1 MKTYQD
7 QLKESD
13 KTRMRRLNAKNG
25 YGLSLAMFRSLVK
38 KHRTARAEGNYYAM
52 ALIEYRLTDITFI
65 KKSGYSQRGYMMQLS
80 LFNGKRYEE
89 KKITPQNQS

>member
-38 KHRTARAEGNYYAM
+38 KHKTARAEGNYYAM
-52 ALIEYRLTDITFI
+52 ALIEYRLTDINFHQEVGLLTEGLYDAAFAI
-65 KKSGYSQRGYMMQLS
+65 QW
-80 LFNGKRYEE
+80 
-89 KKITPQNQS
+89 